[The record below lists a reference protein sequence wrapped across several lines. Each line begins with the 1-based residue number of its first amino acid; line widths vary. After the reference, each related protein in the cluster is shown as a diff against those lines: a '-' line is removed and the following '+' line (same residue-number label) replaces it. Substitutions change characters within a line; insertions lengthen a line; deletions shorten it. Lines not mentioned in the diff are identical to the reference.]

1 MLVKIP
7 VVLGTL
13 IIHSKEV
20 ERINILTKLI
30 LHAIALGVNINR
42 IPYVTNLPQR
52 LVLENI
58 EELERRGVIIRNYNG
73 NYILTDVGRK
83 NFNLLN
89 ETEIINERKIE
100 VLVDSYTKHIFR
112 KEEILERYVSDE
124 EKEKIKEV
132 VKIEGNRYI
141 KQFLNNLDPSN
152 SKEIASK
159 ILKNIEEEDMEN
171 ISVEVKMV
179 KEKGGYIVGKVK
191 NNIVKKN
198 QKSKMGS
205 DIVIKREIFKNIY
218 VPKFNSLKKIDK
230 KVIDALV
237 TLEKNGFQYISD
249 SGLEILQ
256 KYQIAKENLVY
267 YYDPKDNKLSVN
279 KFKSDIK
286 ESEIK
291 SMAVLPISDKNQNI
305 DINEIEEIQELKAKY
320 GNDIEFEVKVEK
332 EYVYE
337 KFAIEDVIDIYDK
350 EVEINE

>member
-179 KEKGGYIVGKVK
+179 KEKGGYIMGKVK

-256 KYQIAKENLVY
+256 KYQISKENLVY

>member
-1 MLVKIP
+1 M
-7 VVLGTL
+7 
-13 IIHSKEV
+13 
-20 ERINILTKLI
+20 
-30 LHAIALGVNINR
+30 
-42 IPYVTNLPQR
+42 
-52 LVLENI
+52 
-58 EELERRGVIIRNYNG
+58 
-73 NYILTDVGRK
+73 
-83 NFNLLN
+83 
-89 ETEIINERKIE
+89 
-100 VLVDSYTKHIFR
+100 
-112 KEEILERYVSDE
+112 
-124 EKEKIKEV
+124 
-132 VKIEGNRYI
+132 

-152 SKEIASK
+152 SKEIVSK

-205 DIVIKREIFKNIY
+205 DIVIKREVFKNIY

-279 KFKSDIK
+279 KFKSEIK

>member
-7 VVLGTL
+7 VVLATL

-58 EELERRGVIIRNYNG
+58 EELERRGVIIGNYNG

-256 KYQIAKENLVY
+256 KYQISKENLVY

-279 KFKSDIK
+279 KFKSEIK

-337 KFAIEDVIDIYDK
+337 KFAIEDVINIYDK
-350 EVEINE
+350 EVEVNE

>member
-7 VVLGTL
+7 VVLATL

-52 LVLENI
+52 LVSENV
-58 EELERRGVIIRNYNG
+58 EELERRGVIIGDYNG
-73 NYILTDVGRK
+73 NYSLTDVGRK

-112 KEEILERYVSDE
+112 KEEILERYVPDE

-132 VKIEGNRYI
+132 VMIEGNRYI

-152 SKEIASK
+152 SKEIVSK
-159 ILKNIEEEDMEN
+159 ILKNIEKEDMEN

-179 KEKGGYIVGKVK
+179 KEKGGYILGKVK
-191 NNIVKKN
+191 DNIVKKN
-198 QKSKMGS
+198 QKSKLGS
-205 DIVIKREIFKNIY
+205 DIVIKREVFKNIY
-218 VPKFNSLKKIDK
+218 VPKFKSLKKIDK

-237 TLEKNGFQYISD
+237 TLEKNGFEYISD

-256 KYQIAKENLVY
+256 KYQMAKENLVY
-267 YYDPKDNKLSVN
+267 YYDPKDNKLSVD
-279 KFKSDIK
+279 KFKSEIK
-286 ESEIK
+286 EREIK
-291 SMAVLPISDKNQNI
+291 TALPISNENKNI

-320 GNDIEFEVKVEK
+320 GNDIEFEVKIEK

-337 KFAIEDVIDIYDK
+337 KFAMEDVIDIYDK
-350 EVEINE
+350 EVEVNE

>member
-7 VVLGTL
+7 VVLATL

-58 EELERRGVIIRNYNG
+58 EELERRGVIIGDYNG
-73 NYILTDVGRK
+73 NYSLTDVGRK

-159 ILKNIEEEDMEN
+159 ILKNIEKEDMEN

-191 NNIVKKN
+191 DNIVKKN
-198 QKSKMGS
+198 QKSKLGS
-205 DIVIKREIFKNIY
+205 DIVIKREVFKNTY
-218 VPKFNSLKKIDK
+218 VPKFKSLKKIDK

-237 TLEKNGFQYISD
+237 TLEKNGFEYISD

-256 KYQIAKENLVY
+256 KYQISKENLVY
-267 YYDPKDNKLSVN
+267 YYDPKDKKLSID
-279 KFKSDIK
+279 KFKSEIK
-286 ESEIK
+286 EREIK
-291 SMAVLPISDKNQNI
+291 TALPISNENKNI

-320 GNDIEFEVKVEK
+320 GNDIEFEVKIEK

-350 EVEINE
+350 EVEVNE

>member
-58 EELERRGVIIRNYNG
+58 EELERRGVIIGDYNG
-73 NYILTDVGRK
+73 NYNLTDIGRK

-112 KEEILERYVSDE
+112 KEEILERYVSDK

-230 KVIDALV
+230 KVIDALA

-249 SGLEILQ
+249 SGLKILQ
-256 KYQIAKENLVY
+256 KYQMAKENLVY
-267 YYDPKDNKLSVN
+267 YYDPKDNKLSVD
-279 KFKSDIK
+279 KFKSEVK
-286 ESEIK
+286 EREIK
-291 SMAVLPISDKNQNI
+291 TALPISNENKNI

-320 GNDIEFEVKVEK
+320 GNDIEFEVKIEK

-350 EVEINE
+350 EVEVNE

>member
-7 VVLGTL
+7 VVLATL

-30 LHAIALGVNINR
+30 LHTIALGVNTNR
-42 IPYVTNLPQR
+42 IPYVTNLPER

-58 EELERRGVIIRNYNG
+58 EELERRGVIIGDYNG
-73 NYILTDVGRK
+73 NYSLTDVGRK

-152 SKEIASK
+152 SKEIVSK
-159 ILKNIEEEDMEN
+159 ILKNIEKEAMEN

-191 NNIVKKN
+191 DNIVKKN
-198 QKSKMGS
+198 QKSKLGS
-205 DIVIKREIFKNIY
+205 DIVIKREVFKNTY
-218 VPKFNSLKKIDK
+218 VPKFKSLKKIDK

-237 TLEKNGFQYISD
+237 TLEKNGFEYISD

-256 KYQIAKENLVY
+256 KYQMAKENLVY
-267 YYDPKDNKLSVN
+267 YYDPKDNKLSVD
-279 KFKSDIK
+279 KFKSEVK
-286 ESEIK
+286 EREIK
-291 SMAVLPISDKNQNI
+291 TALPISNENKNI
-305 DINEIEEIQELKAKY
+305 DINEIEEIQELKARY

-350 EVEINE
+350 EVEVNG

>member
-7 VVLGTL
+7 VVLATL

-52 LVLENI
+52 LVSENV
-58 EELERRGVIIRNYNG
+58 EELERRGVIIGDYNG
-73 NYILTDVGRK
+73 NYSLTDVGRK

-124 EKEKIKEV
+124 ENEKIKEV

-152 SKEIASK
+152 SKEIVSK
-159 ILKNIEEEDMEN
+159 ILKNIEKEDMEN

-191 NNIVKKN
+191 DNIVKKN
-198 QKSKMGS
+198 QKSKLGS
-205 DIVIKREIFKNIY
+205 DIVIKREVFKNIY
-218 VPKFNSLKKIDK
+218 VPKFKSLKKIDK

-237 TLEKNGFQYISD
+237 TLEKNGFEYISD

-256 KYQIAKENLVY
+256 KYQMAKENLVY
-267 YYDPKDNKLSVN
+267 YYDPKDNKLSVD
-279 KFKSDIK
+279 KFKSEIK
-286 ESEIK
+286 EKEIK
-291 SMAVLPISDKNQNI
+291 TALPISNENKNI

-320 GNDIEFEVKVEK
+320 GNDIEFEVKIEK

-350 EVEINE
+350 EVEVNG

>member
-58 EELERRGVIIRNYNG
+58 EELERRGVIIGDYNG

-112 KEEILERYVSDE
+112 KEEILKRYVSDE

-152 SKEIASK
+152 SKEIVSK
-159 ILKNIEEEDMEN
+159 ILKNIEKEDMEN

-191 NNIVKKN
+191 DNIVKKN
-198 QKSKMGS
+198 QKSKLGS
-205 DIVIKREIFKNIY
+205 DIVIKREVFKNIY
-218 VPKFNSLKKIDK
+218 VPKFKSLKKIDK

-237 TLEKNGFQYISD
+237 TLEKNGFEYISD

-256 KYQIAKENLVY
+256 KYQISKENLVY
-267 YYDPKDNKLSVN
+267 YYDPKDKKLSID
-279 KFKSDIK
+279 KFKSEIK
-286 ESEIK
+286 EREIK
-291 SMAVLPISDKNQNI
+291 TALPISNENKNI

-350 EVEINE
+350 EVEVNE

>member
-7 VVLGTL
+7 VVLATL

-52 LVLENI
+52 LVSENV
-58 EELERRGVIIRNYNG
+58 EELERRGVIIGDYNG
-73 NYILTDVGRK
+73 NYSLTDVGRK

-124 EKEKIKEV
+124 ENEKIKEV

-152 SKEIASK
+152 SKEIVSK
-159 ILKNIEEEDMEN
+159 ILKNIEKEDMEN

-191 NNIVKKN
+191 DNIVKKN
-198 QKSKMGS
+198 QKSKLGS
-205 DIVIKREIFKNIY
+205 DIVIKREVFKNIY
-218 VPKFNSLKKIDK
+218 VPKFKSLKKIDK

-237 TLEKNGFQYISD
+237 TLEKNGFEYISD

-256 KYQIAKENLVY
+256 KYQMAKENLVY
-267 YYDPKDNKLSVN
+267 YYDPKDNKLSVD
-279 KFKSDIK
+279 KFKSEIK
-286 ESEIK
+286 EREIK
-291 SMAVLPISDKNQNI
+291 TALPISNENKNI

-320 GNDIEFEVKVEK
+320 ENDIEFEVKIEK

-350 EVEINE
+350 EVEVNG

>member
-58 EELERRGVIIRNYNG
+58 EELERRGVIIGDYNG

-89 ETEIINERKIE
+89 EIEIINERKIE

-112 KEEILERYVSDE
+112 KEEILERYVSNK
-124 EKEKIKEV
+124 EKEKFKV
-132 VKIEGNRYI
+132 DVKIEGNRYM

-152 SKEIASK
+152 SKEIVSK

-191 NNIVKKN
+191 DNIVKKN

-218 VPKFNSLKKIDK
+218 VPSLIH
-230 KVIDALV
+230 
-237 TLEKNGFQYISD
+237 
-249 SGLEILQ
+249 
-256 KYQIAKENLVY
+256 
-267 YYDPKDNKLSVN
+267 
-279 KFKSDIK
+279 
-286 ESEIK
+286 
-291 SMAVLPISDKNQNI
+291 
-305 DINEIEEIQELKAKY
+305 
-320 GNDIEFEVKVEK
+320 
-332 EYVYE
+332 
-337 KFAIEDVIDIYDK
+337 
-350 EVEINE
+350 

>member
-1 MLVKIP
+1 MLVKIS

-30 LHAIALGVNINR
+30 LHAIALGVNTNR

-58 EELERRGVIIRNYNG
+58 EELERRGVIIGDYNG

-112 KEEILERYVSDE
+112 KEEILERYVSDK

-132 VKIEGNRYI
+132 VKIDRNRYI

-152 SKEIASK
+152 SKEIVSK
-159 ILKNIEEEDMEN
+159 ILKNIEKEDMEN

-179 KEKGGYIVGKVK
+179 NEKEGYIVGKVK
-191 NNIVKKN
+191 DNIVKKN
-198 QKSKMGS
+198 QKSKLGS
-205 DIVIKREIFKNIY
+205 DIVIKREVFKNTY
-218 VPKFNSLKKIDK
+218 VPKFKSLKKIDK

-237 TLEKNGFQYISD
+237 TLEKNGFEYISD

-256 KYQIAKENLVY
+256 KYQMAKENLVY
-267 YYDPKDNKLSVN
+267 YYNPKDNKLSVN
-279 KFKSDIK
+279 KFKSEIK

-320 GNDIEFEVKVEK
+320 GNDIEFEVKIEK

-350 EVEINE
+350 EVEVNE

>member
-7 VVLGTL
+7 VVLATL

-52 LVLENI
+52 LVSENV
-58 EELERRGVIIRNYNG
+58 EELERRGVIIGDYNG
-73 NYILTDVGRK
+73 NYSLTDVGRK

-152 SKEIASK
+152 SKEIVSK
-159 ILKNIEEEDMEN
+159 ILKNIEKEDMEN
-171 ISVEVKMV
+171 ISVEVKIV

-191 NNIVKKN
+191 DNIVKKN
-198 QKSKMGS
+198 QKSKLGS
-205 DIVIKREIFKNIY
+205 DIVIKREVFKNIY
-218 VPKFNSLKKIDK
+218 VPKFKSLKKIDK

-237 TLEKNGFQYISD
+237 TLEKNGFEYISD

-267 YYDPKDNKLSVN
+267 YYDPKDNKLSVD
-279 KFKSDIK
+279 KFKSEIK
-286 ESEIK
+286 EREIK
-291 SMAVLPISDKNQNI
+291 TALPISNENKNI

-320 GNDIEFEVKVEK
+320 GNDIEFEVKIEK

-337 KFAIEDVIDIYDK
+337 KFAMEDVIDIYDK
-350 EVEINE
+350 EVEVNE

>member
-58 EELERRGVIIRNYNG
+58 EELERRGVIIGDYNG

-83 NFNLLN
+83 NFNLLS

-124 EKEKIKEV
+124 EKEKFKV
-132 VKIEGNRYI
+132 DVKIEGNRYM

-152 SKEIASK
+152 SKEIVSK

-191 NNIVKKN
+191 DNIVKKN

-237 TLEKNGFQYISD
+237 TLEKNGFEYISD

-256 KYQIAKENLVY
+256 KYQMAKENLVY
-267 YYDPKDNKLSVN
+267 YYDPKDNKLSVD
-279 KFKSDIK
+279 KFKSEIK
-286 ESEIK
+286 EREIK
-291 SMAVLPISDKNQNI
+291 IALPISNENKNI
-305 DINEIEEIQELKAKY
+305 DINEIEEIQELKARY

-350 EVEINE
+350 EVEVNG

>member
-7 VVLGTL
+7 VVLATL

-52 LVLENI
+52 LVSENV
-58 EELERRGVIIRNYNG
+58 EELERRGVIIGDYNG
-73 NYILTDVGRK
+73 NYSLTDVGRK

-124 EKEKIKEV
+124 ENEKIKEV

-152 SKEIASK
+152 SKEIVSK
-159 ILKNIEEEDMEN
+159 ILKNIEKEDMEN

-179 KEKGGYIVGKVK
+179 KEKGGYILGKVK
-191 NNIVKKN
+191 DNIVKKN
-198 QKSKMGS
+198 QKSKLGS
-205 DIVIKREIFKNIY
+205 DIVIKREVFKNTY
-218 VPKFNSLKKIDK
+218 VPKFKSLKKIDK

-237 TLEKNGFQYISD
+237 TLEKNGFEYISD

-256 KYQIAKENLVY
+256 KYQMAKENLVY
-267 YYDPKDNKLSVN
+267 YYDPKDNKLSVD
-279 KFKSDIK
+279 KFKSEIK
-286 ESEIK
+286 EREIK
-291 SMAVLPISDKNQNI
+291 TALPISNENKNI

-320 GNDIEFEVKVEK
+320 GNDIEFEVKIEK

-350 EVEINE
+350 EVKVNE

>member
-7 VVLGTL
+7 VVLATL

-52 LVLENI
+52 LVSENV
-58 EELERRGVIIRNYNG
+58 EELERRGVIIGDYNG
-73 NYILTDVGRK
+73 NYSLTDVGRK

-112 KEEILERYVSDE
+112 KEEILKRYVSDE

-152 SKEIASK
+152 SKEIVSK
-159 ILKNIEEEDMEN
+159 ILKNIEKEDMEN

-191 NNIVKKN
+191 DNIVKKN
-198 QKSKMGS
+198 QKSKLGS
-205 DIVIKREIFKNIY
+205 DIVIKREVFKNIY
-218 VPKFNSLKKIDK
+218 VPKFKSLKKIDK

-237 TLEKNGFQYISD
+237 TLEKNGFEYISD

-256 KYQIAKENLVY
+256 KYQISKENLVY
-267 YYDPKDNKLSVN
+267 YYDPKDKKLSID
-279 KFKSDIK
+279 KFKSEIK
-286 ESEIK
+286 EREIK
-291 SMAVLPISDKNQNI
+291 TALPISNENKNI

>member
-7 VVLGTL
+7 VVLATL

-30 LHAIALGVNINR
+30 LHTIALGVNINR

-256 KYQIAKENLVY
+256 KYQISKENLVY

>member
-7 VVLGTL
+7 VVLATL

-30 LHAIALGVNINR
+30 LHAIALGVNTNR

-52 LVLENI
+52 LVSENV
-58 EELERRGVIIRNYNG
+58 EELERRGVIIGDYNG
-73 NYILTDVGRK
+73 NYSLTDVGRK

-159 ILKNIEEEDMEN
+159 ILKNIEKEDIEN

-191 NNIVKKN
+191 DNIVKKN
-198 QKSKMGS
+198 QKSKLGS
-205 DIVIKREIFKNIY
+205 DIVIKREVFKNIY
-218 VPKFNSLKKIDK
+218 VPKFKSLKKIDK

-237 TLEKNGFQYISD
+237 TLEKNGFEYISD

-256 KYQIAKENLVY
+256 KYQMAKENLVY
-267 YYDPKDNKLSVN
+267 YYDPKDNKLSVD
-279 KFKSDIK
+279 KFKSEIK
-286 ESEIK
+286 EREIK
-291 SMAVLPISDKNQNI
+291 TALPISNENKNI

-320 GNDIEFEVKVEK
+320 GNDIEFEVKIEK

-350 EVEINE
+350 EVEVNE

>member
-58 EELERRGVIIRNYNG
+58 EELERRGVIIGDYNG

-112 KEEILERYVSDE
+112 KEEILERYVSDK

-152 SKEIASK
+152 SKEIVSK
-159 ILKNIEEEDMEN
+159 ILKNIEKEDMEN

-191 NNIVKKN
+191 DNIVKKN
-198 QKSKMGS
+198 QKSKLGS
-205 DIVIKREIFKNIY
+205 DIVIKREVFKNIY
-218 VPKFNSLKKIDK
+218 VPKFKSLKKIDK

-256 KYQIAKENLVY
+256 KYQVAKENLVY

>member
-7 VVLGTL
+7 VVLATL

-30 LHAIALGVNINR
+30 LHAIALGVNTNR

-58 EELERRGVIIRNYNG
+58 EELERRGVIIGDYNG

-89 ETEIINERKIE
+89 EIEIINERKIE

-112 KEEILERYVSDE
+112 KEEILERYVSNK
-124 EKEKIKEV
+124 EKEKFKV
-132 VKIEGNRYI
+132 DVKIEGNRYM

-152 SKEIASK
+152 SKEIVSK

-191 NNIVKKN
+191 DNIVKKN

-205 DIVIKREIFKNIY
+205 DIVIKREIFKNTY
-218 VPKFNSLKKIDK
+218 VPKFKSLKKIDK

-237 TLEKNGFQYISD
+237 TLEKNGFEYISD

-256 KYQIAKENLVY
+256 KYQISKENLVY
-267 YYDPKDNKLSVN
+267 YYDPKDKKLSID
-279 KFKSDIK
+279 KFKSEIK
-286 ESEIK
+286 EREIK
-291 SMAVLPISDKNQNI
+291 TALPISNENKNI

-320 GNDIEFEVKVEK
+320 GNDIEFEVKIEK

>member
-7 VVLGTL
+7 VVLATL

-58 EELERRGVIIRNYNG
+58 EELERRGVIIGNYNG

-256 KYQIAKENLVY
+256 KYQISKENLVY
-267 YYDPKDNKLSVN
+267 YYDSKDNKLSVN
-279 KFKSDIK
+279 KFKSEIK

-332 EYVYE
+332 EYIYE

-350 EVEINE
+350 EVEVNE

>member
-7 VVLGTL
+7 VVLATL

-52 LVLENI
+52 LVSENV
-58 EELERRGVIIRNYNG
+58 EELERRGVIIGDYNG
-73 NYILTDVGRK
+73 NYSLTDVGRK

-124 EKEKIKEV
+124 ENEKIKEV

-152 SKEIASK
+152 SKEIVLK
-159 ILKNIEEEDMEN
+159 ILKNIEKEDMEN

-191 NNIVKKN
+191 DNIVKKN
-198 QKSKMGS
+198 QKSKLGS
-205 DIVIKREIFKNIY
+205 DIVIKREVFKNIY
-218 VPKFNSLKKIDK
+218 VPKFKSLKKIDK

-237 TLEKNGFQYISD
+237 TLEKNGFEYISD

-256 KYQIAKENLVY
+256 KYQMAKENLVY
-267 YYDPKDNKLSVN
+267 YYDPKDNKLSVD
-279 KFKSDIK
+279 KFKSEIK
-286 ESEIK
+286 EKEIK
-291 SMAVLPISDKNQNI
+291 TALPISNENKNI

-320 GNDIEFEVKVEK
+320 GNDIEFEVKIEK

-337 KFAIEDVIDIYDK
+337 KFAMEDVIDIYDK
-350 EVEINE
+350 EVEVNE

>member
-7 VVLGTL
+7 VVLATL

-52 LVLENI
+52 LVSENV
-58 EELERRGVIIRNYNG
+58 EELERRGVIIGDYNG
-73 NYILTDVGRK
+73 NYSLTDVGRK

-124 EKEKIKEV
+124 ENEKIKEV

-152 SKEIASK
+152 SKEIVLK
-159 ILKNIEEEDMEN
+159 ILKNIEKEDMEN

-191 NNIVKKN
+191 DNIVKKN
-198 QKSKMGS
+198 QKSKLGS
-205 DIVIKREIFKNIY
+205 DIVIKREVFKNIY
-218 VPKFNSLKKIDK
+218 VPKFKSLKKIDK

-237 TLEKNGFQYISD
+237 TLEKNGFEYISD

-267 YYDPKDNKLSVN
+267 YYDPKDNKLSVD
-279 KFKSDIK
+279 KFKSEIK
-286 ESEIK
+286 EREIK
-291 SMAVLPISDKNQNI
+291 IALPISNENKNI

-320 GNDIEFEVKVEK
+320 GNDIEFEVKIEK

-350 EVEINE
+350 EVEVNE

>member
-7 VVLGTL
+7 VVLATL

-52 LVLENI
+52 LVSENV
-58 EELERRGVIIRNYNG
+58 EELERRGVIIGDYNG
-73 NYILTDVGRK
+73 NYSLTDVGRK

-132 VKIEGNRYI
+132 MKIEGNRYI

-152 SKEIASK
+152 SKEIVSK
-159 ILKNIEEEDMEN
+159 ILKNIEKENMEN

-191 NNIVKKN
+191 DNIVKKN
-198 QKSKMGS
+198 QKSKLGS
-205 DIVIKREIFKNIY
+205 DIVIKREVFKNIY
-218 VPKFNSLKKIDK
+218 VPKFKSLKKIDK

-237 TLEKNGFQYISD
+237 TLEKNGFKYISD

-256 KYQIAKENLVY
+256 KYQMAKENLVY
-267 YYDPKDNKLSVN
+267 YYDPKDKKLSID
-279 KFKSDIK
+279 KFKSEVK
-286 ESEIK
+286 EREIK
-291 SMAVLPISDKNQNI
+291 TALPISNENKNI

-332 EYVYE
+332 EYIYE

-350 EVEINE
+350 EVEVNG

>member
-7 VVLGTL
+7 VVLATL

-30 LHAIALGVNINR
+30 LHAIALGVNTNR

-52 LVLENI
+52 LVSENI
-58 EELERRGVIIRNYNG
+58 EELERRGVIIGDYNG
-73 NYILTDVGRK
+73 NYSLTDVGRK

-124 EKEKIKEV
+124 EKEKIKKV

-159 ILKNIEEEDMEN
+159 ILKNIEKEDMEN

-191 NNIVKKN
+191 DNIVKKN
-198 QKSKMGS
+198 QKSKLGS
-205 DIVIKREIFKNIY
+205 DIVIKREVFKNTY
-218 VPKFNSLKKIDK
+218 VPKFKSLKKIDK

-237 TLEKNGFQYISD
+237 TLEKNGFEYISD

-256 KYQIAKENLVY
+256 KYQISKENLVY
-267 YYDPKDNKLSVN
+267 YYDPKDKKLSID
-279 KFKSDIK
+279 KFKSEIK
-286 ESEIK
+286 EREIK
-291 SMAVLPISDKNQNI
+291 TALPISNENKNI

>member
-7 VVLGTL
+7 VVLATL

-58 EELERRGVIIRNYNG
+58 EELERRGVIIGDYNG
-73 NYILTDVGRK
+73 NYSLTDVGRK

-124 EKEKIKEV
+124 ENEKIKEV

-256 KYQIAKENLVY
+256 KYQISKENLVY

-279 KFKSDIK
+279 KFKSEIK

-337 KFAIEDVIDIYDK
+337 KFAIEDVINIYDK
-350 EVEINE
+350 EVEVNE

>member
-7 VVLGTL
+7 VILATL

-52 LVLENI
+52 LVSENV
-58 EELERRGVIIRNYNG
+58 EELERRGVIIGDYNG
-73 NYILTDVGRK
+73 NYSLTDVGRK

-124 EKEKIKEV
+124 ENEKIKEV

-152 SKEIASK
+152 SKEIVLK
-159 ILKNIEEEDMEN
+159 ILKNIEKEDMEN

-191 NNIVKKN
+191 DNIVKKN
-198 QKSKMGS
+198 QKSKLGS
-205 DIVIKREIFKNIY
+205 DIVIKREVFKNIY
-218 VPKFNSLKKIDK
+218 VPKFKSLKKIDK

-237 TLEKNGFQYISD
+237 TLEKNGFEYISD

-267 YYDPKDNKLSVN
+267 YYDPKDNKLSVD
-279 KFKSDIK
+279 KFKSEIK
-286 ESEIK
+286 EREIK
-291 SMAVLPISDKNQNI
+291 IALPISNENKNI

-320 GNDIEFEVKVEK
+320 GNDIEFEVKIEK

-337 KFAIEDVIDIYDK
+337 KFAMEDVIDIYDK
-350 EVEINE
+350 EVEVNE

>member
-7 VVLGTL
+7 VVLATL

-52 LVLENI
+52 LVSENV
-58 EELERRGVIIRNYNG
+58 EELERRGVIIGDYNG
-73 NYILTDVGRK
+73 NYSLTDVGRK

-112 KEEILERYVSDE
+112 KEEILKRYVSDE

-152 SKEIASK
+152 SKEIVSK
-159 ILKNIEEEDMEN
+159 ILKNIEKEDMEN

-191 NNIVKKN
+191 DNIVKKN
-198 QKSKMGS
+198 QKSKLGS
-205 DIVIKREIFKNIY
+205 DIVIKREVFKNIY
-218 VPKFNSLKKIDK
+218 VPKFKSLKKIDK

-237 TLEKNGFQYISD
+237 TLEKNGFEYISD

-256 KYQIAKENLVY
+256 KYQISKENLVY
-267 YYDPKDNKLSVN
+267 YYDPKDKKLSID
-279 KFKSDIK
+279 KFKSEIK
-286 ESEIK
+286 EREIK
-291 SMAVLPISDKNQNI
+291 TALPISNENKNI

-350 EVEINE
+350 EVEVNE

>member
-7 VVLGTL
+7 VVLATL

-58 EELERRGVIIRNYNG
+58 EELERRGVIIGNYNG
-73 NYILTDVGRK
+73 NYILTDVGKK

-256 KYQIAKENLVY
+256 KYQMAKENLVY
-267 YYDPKDNKLSVN
+267 YYNPKDKQLSID
-279 KFKSDIK
+279 KFKSEIK

-305 DINEIEEIQELKAKY
+305 DINEIEEIQELKARY

-350 EVEINE
+350 EVEVNG

>member
-7 VVLGTL
+7 VVLATL

-58 EELERRGVIIRNYNG
+58 EELERRGVIIGNYNG
-73 NYILTDVGRK
+73 NYILTDIGRK

-112 KEEILERYVSDE
+112 KEEILERYVSDK

-132 VKIEGNRYI
+132 VKIEGNRYM

-256 KYQIAKENLVY
+256 KYQISKENLVY

>member
-58 EELERRGVIIRNYNG
+58 EELERRGVIIGDYNG

-218 VPKFNSLKKIDK
+218 VPKFKSLKKIDK

-237 TLEKNGFQYISD
+237 TLEKNGFEYISD

-267 YYDPKDNKLSVN
+267 YYDPKDNKLSVD
-279 KFKSDIK
+279 KFKSEIK
-286 ESEIK
+286 EREIK
-291 SMAVLPISDKNQNI
+291 IALPISNENKNI

-320 GNDIEFEVKVEK
+320 GNDIEFEVKIEK

-350 EVEINE
+350 EVEVNE

>member
-7 VVLGTL
+7 VVLATL

-52 LVLENI
+52 LVSENV
-58 EELERRGVIIRNYNG
+58 EELERRGVIIGDYNG
-73 NYILTDVGRK
+73 NYSLTDVGRK

-124 EKEKIKEV
+124 ENEKIKEV

-152 SKEIASK
+152 SKEIVSK
-159 ILKNIEEEDMEN
+159 ILKNIEKEDMEN

-191 NNIVKKN
+191 DNIVKKN
-198 QKSKMGS
+198 QKSKLGS
-205 DIVIKREIFKNIY
+205 DIVIKREVFKNIY
-218 VPKFNSLKKIDK
+218 VPKFKSLKKIDK

-237 TLEKNGFQYISD
+237 TLEKNGFEYISD

-256 KYQIAKENLVY
+256 KYQMAKENLVY
-267 YYDPKDNKLSVN
+267 YYDPKDNKLSVD
-279 KFKSDIK
+279 KFKSEIK
-286 ESEIK
+286 EKEIK
-291 SMAVLPISDKNQNI
+291 TALPISNENKNI

-320 GNDIEFEVKVEK
+320 GNDIEFEVKIEK

-337 KFAIEDVIDIYDK
+337 KFAMEDVIDIYDK
-350 EVEINE
+350 EVEVNE

>member
-7 VVLGTL
+7 VVLATL

-30 LHAIALGVNINR
+30 LHTIALGVNTNR
-42 IPYVTNLPQR
+42 IPYVTNLPER

-58 EELERRGVIIRNYNG
+58 EELERRGVIIGDYNG
-73 NYILTDVGRK
+73 NYSLTDVGRK

-124 EKEKIKEV
+124 KKEKIKEV
-132 VKIEGNRYI
+132 VEIEGNRYM

-152 SKEIASK
+152 SKEIVSK
-159 ILKNIEEEDMEN
+159 ILKNIEKEDMEN

-191 NNIVKKN
+191 DNIVKKN
-198 QKSKMGS
+198 QKSKLGS
-205 DIVIKREIFKNIY
+205 DIVIKREVFKNIY
-218 VPKFNSLKKIDK
+218 VPKFKSLKKIDK

-237 TLEKNGFQYISD
+237 TLEKNGFEYISD
-249 SGLEILQ
+249 SGLKILQ

-267 YYDPKDNKLSVN
+267 YYDPKDNKLSIN

>member
-7 VVLGTL
+7 VVLATL

-30 LHAIALGVNINR
+30 LHAIALGVNTNR

-58 EELERRGVIIRNYNG
+58 EELERRGVIIGDYNG
-73 NYILTDVGRK
+73 NYSLTDVGRK

-191 NNIVKKN
+191 DNIVKKN
-198 QKSKMGS
+198 QKSKLGS
-205 DIVIKREIFKNIY
+205 DIVIKREVFKNIY
-218 VPKFNSLKKIDK
+218 VPKFKSLKKIDK

-237 TLEKNGFQYISD
+237 TLEKNGFEYISD

-256 KYQIAKENLVY
+256 KYQMAKENLVY
-267 YYDPKDNKLSVN
+267 YYDPKDNKLSVD
-279 KFKSDIK
+279 KFKSEIK
-286 ESEIK
+286 EREIK
-291 SMAVLPISDKNQNI
+291 TALPISNENKNI

-320 GNDIEFEVKVEK
+320 GNDIEFEVKIEK

-337 KFAIEDVIDIYDK
+337 KFAMEDVIDIYDK
-350 EVEINE
+350 EVEVNE

>member
-1 MLVKIP
+1 MLVKIS

-30 LHAIALGVNINR
+30 LYAIALGVNTNR

-58 EELERRGVIIRNYNG
+58 EELERRGVIIGNYNG

-124 EKEKIKEV
+124 EKEKFKID
-132 VKIEGNRYI
+132 VKIEGNRYM

-152 SKEIASK
+152 SKDIVSK

-191 NNIVKKN
+191 DNIVKKN

-237 TLEKNGFQYISD
+237 TLEKNGFEYISD

-256 KYQIAKENLVY
+256 KYQMAKENLVY
-267 YYDPKDNKLSVN
+267 YYDPKDNKLSVD
-279 KFKSDIK
+279 KFKSEIK
-286 ESEIK
+286 EKEIK
-291 SMAVLPISDKNQNI
+291 TALPISNENKNI

-350 EVEINE
+350 EVEVNE

>member
-52 LVLENI
+52 LVSENI
-58 EELERRGVIIRNYNG
+58 EELERRGVIIGDYNG

-124 EKEKIKEV
+124 EKEKFKV
-132 VKIEGNRYI
+132 DVKIEGNRYM

-152 SKEIASK
+152 SKEIVSK
-159 ILKNIEEEDMEN
+159 ILKNIEKEDMEN

-179 KEKGGYIVGKVK
+179 KEKGRYILGKVK
-191 NNIVKKN
+191 DNIVKKN
-198 QKSKMGS
+198 QKSKLGS
-205 DIVIKREIFKNIY
+205 DIVIKREVFKNIY
-218 VPKFNSLKKIDK
+218 VSKFKSLKKIDK

-237 TLEKNGFQYISD
+237 TLEKNGFEYISD

-256 KYQIAKENLVY
+256 KYQMAKENLVY
-267 YYDPKDNKLSVN
+267 YYNPKDKQLSID
-279 KFKSDIK
+279 KFKSEIK
-286 ESEIK
+286 EREIK
-291 SMAVLPISDKNQNI
+291 TVLPISDKNKNI

-320 GNDIEFEVKVEK
+320 GNDIEFEVKIEK

-350 EVEINE
+350 EVEVNG

>member
-7 VVLGTL
+7 VILATL

-52 LVLENI
+52 LVSENV
-58 EELERRGVIIRNYNG
+58 EELERRGVIIGDYNG
-73 NYILTDVGRK
+73 NYSLTDVGRK

-124 EKEKIKEV
+124 ENEKIKEV

-152 SKEIASK
+152 SKEIVSK
-159 ILKNIEEEDMEN
+159 ILKNIEKEDMEN

-191 NNIVKKN
+191 DNIVKKN
-198 QKSKMGS
+198 QKSKLGS
-205 DIVIKREIFKNIY
+205 DIVIKREVFKNIY
-218 VPKFNSLKKIDK
+218 VPKFKSLKKIDK

-237 TLEKNGFQYISD
+237 TLEKNGFEYISD

-256 KYQIAKENLVY
+256 KYQMAKENLVY

-279 KFKSDIK
+279 KFKSEIK

-337 KFAIEDVIDIYDK
+337 KFAIEDVINIYDK
-350 EVEINE
+350 EVEVNE

>member
-7 VVLGTL
+7 VVLATL

-52 LVLENI
+52 LVSENV
-58 EELERRGVIIRNYNG
+58 EELERRGVIIGDYNG
-73 NYILTDVGRK
+73 NYSLTDVGRK

-112 KEEILERYVSDE
+112 KEEILKRYVSDE

-152 SKEIASK
+152 SKEIVSK
-159 ILKNIEEEDMEN
+159 ILKNIEKEDMEN

-191 NNIVKKN
+191 DNIVKKN
-198 QKSKMGS
+198 QKSKLGS
-205 DIVIKREIFKNIY
+205 DIVIKREVFKNIY
-218 VPKFNSLKKIDK
+218 VPKFKSLKKIDK

-237 TLEKNGFQYISD
+237 TLEKNGFEYISD

-256 KYQIAKENLVY
+256 KYQISKENLVY
-267 YYDPKDNKLSVN
+267 YYDPKDKKLSID
-279 KFKSDIK
+279 KFKSEIK
-286 ESEIK
+286 EREIK

-332 EYVYE
+332 EYIYE

-350 EVEINE
+350 EVEVNE

>member
-1 MLVKIP
+1 MLVKIS

-30 LHAIALGVNINR
+30 LHAIALGVNTNR

-58 EELERRGVIIRNYNG
+58 EELERRGVIIGDYNG

-112 KEEILERYVSDE
+112 KEEILERYVSDK

-132 VKIEGNRYI
+132 VKIDRNRYI

-152 SKEIASK
+152 SKEIVSK
-159 ILKNIEEEDMEN
+159 ILKNIEKEDMEN

-179 KEKGGYIVGKVK
+179 NEKEGYIVGKVK
-191 NNIVKKN
+191 DNIVKKN
-198 QKSKMGS
+198 QKSKLGS
-205 DIVIKREIFKNIY
+205 DIVIKREVFKNTY
-218 VPKFNSLKKIDK
+218 VPKFKSLKKIDK

-237 TLEKNGFQYISD
+237 TLEKNGFEYISD

-256 KYQIAKENLVY
+256 KYQMAKENLVY
-267 YYDPKDNKLSVN
+267 YYNPKDNKLSVD
-279 KFKSDIK
+279 KFKSEIK
-286 ESEIK
+286 EREIK
-291 SMAVLPISDKNQNI
+291 TALPISNENKNI

-320 GNDIEFEVKVEK
+320 GNDIEFEVKIEK

-350 EVEINE
+350 EVEVNE